1 MYYLPPRLL
10 SPPRLAQ
17 EGLQMFRFRHAVA
30 SLACALILSAFV
42 SVGCDYK
49 GEEPVAEKDFAAGS
63 TFVAPI
69 MANWITAYEQS
80 HPSVLVNYRPIGSG
94 AGLNELSKNLLGLA
108 ASDAP
113 LNDDQISKM
122 FPVVQVPV
130 SAGPVCAIYNLLD
143 VTSPLRLSGSTLAGI
158 FLGNIISWQDPAIER
173 DNPGVKLPHAAI
185 IVVHRA
191 DGSGTTSI
199 FSSYLAKVNPE
210 WAQKAGQGLSVKW
223 PVGIGEEGS
232 KAVLEFVKKNPG
244 TIGYAE
250 LNYAKENKLPV
261 ASVQNRAGSFVAP
274 TSASA
279 TAAIEAFSDALAK
292 DARTPIVDPPASAK
306 DAYPMSGLTFL
317 LVPKD
322 GADADER
329 RAIRDFITYAV
340 TTGQDSAESLDYAKL
355 PKTLQQQDLSL
366 LAGLTVGGQPLK

>member
-49 GEEPVAEKDFAAGS
+49 GEEPVAEKDFAVSSTVKTAIGAAGS

-69 MANWITAYEQS
+69 MSNWITAYEQS

-130 SAGPVCAIYNLLD
+130 SEGPVCAIYNLPD

-158 FLGNIISWQDPAIER
+158 FLG
-173 DNPGVKLPHAAI
+173 
-185 IVVHRA
+185 
-191 DGSGTTSI
+191 SI